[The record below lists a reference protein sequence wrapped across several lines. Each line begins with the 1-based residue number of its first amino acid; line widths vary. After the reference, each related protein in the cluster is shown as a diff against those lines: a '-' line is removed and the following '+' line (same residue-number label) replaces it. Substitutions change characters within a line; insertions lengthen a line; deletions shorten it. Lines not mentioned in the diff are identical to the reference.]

1 MYNCTSEADVSL
13 TIDTSAVLAVLLN
26 EPERSALLAA
36 TRRATLEA
44 AGSLPWE
51 IGNALV
57 ALARRRAASAKAI
70 RQAWTAFSAV
80 PIRYVALD
88 VDAALQIA
96 VEHGLY
102 AYDAYVIEAARS
114 SGSPLLSLDRRQ
126 VAAARNVGVEVL
138 EVSR

>member
-1 MYNCTSEADVSL
+1 MSL

-26 EPERSALLAA
+26 EPERPALLAA

-44 AGSLPWE
+44 AASLPWE

-57 ALARRRAASAKAI
+57 TLSRRRAASVKAI
-70 RQAWTAFSAV
+70 RQAWAAFAAV
-80 PIRYVALD
+80 PIRYVAVE
-88 VDAALQIA
+88 VDSALQLA
-96 VEHGLY
+96 VAHGLY

-126 VAAARNVGVEVL
+126 TSVARALGIEVL
-138 EVSR
+138 EITR